1 MAQLQAISSSPSS
14 NFVFHGTM
22 RFGFHQIHDKLC
34 CLGRLSSHQELGVR
48 SSGLHGNAVVHQK
61 GNLARA
67 SANRVIQAVLTGEK
81 EADVSSSPKGRG
93 LRGKLNKVVLA
104 YSGGLDT
111 SVIVPWLRENYGCE
125 VVCFT
130 ADVGQGIKEMEG
142 LEAKAKAS
150 GACQLVV
157 KDLKEEFVRDYI
169 FPCLRAGAIYERKY
183 LLGTSMARPVIAKAM
198 VDVAK
203 VVGADAVSHGCT
215 GKGND
220 QVRFELTFF
229 ALNPELNV
237 VAPWREWEIEG
248 REDAIEYAKKH
259 NVPVPVTKK
268 SIYSRDRNLWHLSHE
283 GDILEDPANE
293 PMKDMYMIS
302 VDPEDA
308 PNKPEYVEIGIVS
321 GLPVSLNGKEL
332 SPASL
337 LTELNEIGG
346 RHGIGRIDMVENR
359 LVGMKSRGVY
369 ETPGGTILF
378 AAVRELESLTI
389 DRETMQVKDS
399 LALKYAE
406 LVYAGRWFDPLRQS
420 MDAFMEKI
428 TETTTGSV
436 TLKLYKGSVTVTGR
450 KSPNSLYRQ
459 DISSFESGQIYDQAD
474 AAGFIRLY
482 GLPMRVRAMLEKGI

>member
-1 MAQLQAISSSPSS
+1 MAQLKASPVTAPSL
-14 NFVFHGTM
+14 HTT
-22 RFGFHQIHDKLC
+22 
-34 CLGRLSSHQELGVR
+34 GV
-48 SSGLHGNAVVHQK
+48 A
-61 GNLARA
+61 
-67 SANRVIQAVLTGEK
+67 
-81 EADVSSSPKGRG
+81 
-93 LRGKLNKVVLA
+93 LRGKLSKVVLA

-130 ADVGQGIKEMEG
+130 ADVGQGIQELEG

-150 GACQLVV
+150 GASQLVV
-157 KDLKEEFVRDYI
+157 KDLKEEFVSDYV
-169 FPCLRAGAIYERKY
+169 FPCLRAGAVYERKY

-203 VVGADAVSHGCT
+203 EVGADAVSHGCT

-229 ALNPELNV
+229 ALNPKLNV
-237 VAPWREWEIEG
+237 VAPWREWDITG

-259 NVPVPVTKK
+259 NIPVPVTKT

-293 PMKDMYMIS
+293 PKKDMYIMS

-308 PNKPEYVEIGIVS
+308 PDQPEYVEIGIES
-321 GLPVSLNGKEL
+321 GLPVSVNGRRL

-337 LTELNEIGG
+337 LAELNEIGG
-346 RHGIGRIDMVENR
+346 KHGIGRVDMVENR
-359 LVGMKSRGVY
+359 LV
-369 ETPGGTILF
+369 
-378 AAVRELESLTI
+378 ARELESLTL
-389 DRETMQVKDS
+389 DRETIQVKDS

-406 LVYAGRWFDPLRQS
+406 LVYAGRWFDPLRES
-420 MDAFMEKI
+420 MDAFMQKI

-436 TLKLYKGSVTVTGR
+436 TLKLYKGSVTATSR
-450 KSPNSLYRQ
+450 TSPFSLYRQ

-482 GLPMRVRAMLEKGI
+482 GLPMRVRAMLEHGI

>member
-1 MAQLQAISSSPSS
+1 MAQLHSTTSCS
-14 NFVFHGTM
+14 
-22 RFGFHQIHDKLC
+22 
-34 CLGRLSSHQELGVR
+34 
-48 SSGLHGNAVVHQK
+48 
-61 GNLARA
+61 
-67 SANRVIQAVLTGEK
+67 SANLVSHGAKRAIQAV
-81 EADVSSSPKGRG
+81 VSSERELETSSAMKGRA

-111 SVIVPWLRENYGCE
+111 SVIVPWLRENYGCD

-130 ADVGQGIKEMEG
+130 ADVGQGVKEMEG
-142 LEAKAKAS
+142 LEEKAKAS

-157 KDLKEEFVRDYI
+157 KDLKEEFVREYI

-183 LLGTSMARPVIAKAM
+183 LLGTSMARPIIAKAM
-198 VDVAK
+198 VDVARE
-203 VVGADAVSHGCT
+203 VGADAVSHGCT

-237 VAPWREWEIEG
+237 VAPWREWEIKG

-293 PMKDMYMIS
+293 PNEDMYMMTT
-302 VDPEDA
+302 DPKDA
-308 PNKPEYVEIGIVS
+308 PDQPEYVEIGIVS
-321 GLPVSLNGKEL
+321 GLPVSVNGKEL

-337 LTELNEIGG
+337 LSELNEIGG
-346 RHGIGRIDMVENR
+346 RHGIGRVDMVENR

-378 AAVRELESLTI
+378 TAARELESLTL
-389 DRETMQVKDS
+389 DRETIQVKDS

-406 LVYAGRWFDPLRQS
+406 LVYAGRWFDPLRES

-428 TETTTGSV
+428 TVTTTGSV
-436 TLKLYKGSVTVTGR
+436 TLKLYKGSVSVVGR
-450 KSPNSLYRQ
+450 TSPYSLYRQ
-459 DISSFESGQIYDQAD
+459 DISSFENGQIYDQAD
-474 AAGFIRLY
+474 ATGFIRLY
-482 GLPMRVRAMLEKGI
+482 GLPMRVRAMLEKGL